1 MTATSK
7 ILLAAILGAGVSLT
21 PLLAQ
26 SDNPNTTNPNTTD
39 PEHTHTY
46 EVHHNTDWG
55 WLGLGGLLGLLGL
68 RRGTATV
75 VTPTRDYGTNRT

>member
-7 ILLAAILGAGVSLT
+7 ILFAAILGAGVSLT

-26 SDNPNTTNPNTTD
+26 DNPTNPNATNPD
-39 PEHTHTY
+39 PSHTY
-46 EVHHNTDWG
+46 EVHHSTSWG

-68 RRGTATV
+68 RRGSTYVA
-75 VTPTRDYGTNRT
+75 PTRDYGAGTNRT